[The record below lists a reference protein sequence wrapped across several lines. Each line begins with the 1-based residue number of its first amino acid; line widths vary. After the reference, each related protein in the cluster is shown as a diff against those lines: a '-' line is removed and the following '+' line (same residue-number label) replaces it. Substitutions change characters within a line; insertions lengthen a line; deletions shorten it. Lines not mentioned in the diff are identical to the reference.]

1 MSQSEYVNG
10 IKVRVLPQGFSYRPD
25 EVIARST
32 WGEPPEGYEL
42 VRAAAKRLKVTVWRI
57 RVWCR
62 EGKIEHQRRGKGKHT
77 RLFVKK
83 GAVPA

>member
-1 MSQSEYVNG
+1 MAEYVNG

-32 WGEPPEGYEL
+32 WGEPPVGYEL
-42 VRAAAKRLKVTVWRI
+42 ARDTAKRLKTSIWHVRM
-57 RVWCR
+57 WCKA
-62 EGKIEHQRRGKGKHT
+62 GKIEHIRRGRGRKT

-83 GAVPA
+83 GAVPT